1 MNVPDPIPVLDGLM
15 AATAK
20 VNGLVLAT
28 RNVKDVARTS
38 ARTVNPFE
46 ATAPSSCVP
55 TLLSI

>member
-28 RNVKDVARTS
+28 RDVKDVARTR

-46 ATAPSSCVP
+46 ATVP
-55 TLLSI
+55 L